1 MSGHS
6 KWANIKHKKG
16 KTDALKAK
24 VTTKI
29 SREITVAVRMGGSDP
44 TGNMRLKLALQKARE
59 NNITKDNI
67 QRAIQK
73 GAGASDTSNY
83 VEITYEGYGPGG
95 VAVRV
100 EAMTDNK
107 NRAAADVR
115 HAFTKQGGNMG
126 ESGCVAWMFTSKG
139 IFVVSKEGHD
149 EDELTLLALDAGA
162 EDLKVEDDVFEIY
175 TTPEEFDAVEAALA
189 EANIETEVAKITMMP
204 DNYIELSGD
213 DAVKMQKMLD
223 ALDDLDDV
231 QDVYHNAI
239 LPEEE

>member
-162 EDLKVEDDVFEIY
+162 EDLKVEDDAFEIY
-175 TTPEEFDAVEAALA
+175 TTPEEFDAVEAALE

-204 DNYIELSGD
+204 DNYIELSGE

>member
-29 SREITVAVRMGGSDP
+29 SREITVAVRMGGSDS

-162 EDLKVEDDVFEIY
+162 EDLKVEDDAFEIY